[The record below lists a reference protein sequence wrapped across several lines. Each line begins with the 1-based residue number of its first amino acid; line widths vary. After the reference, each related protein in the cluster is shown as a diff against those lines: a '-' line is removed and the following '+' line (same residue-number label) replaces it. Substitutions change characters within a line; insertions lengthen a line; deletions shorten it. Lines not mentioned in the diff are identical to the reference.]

1 MNKEYY
7 LGLDIGTDS
16 VGYAVTDT
24 EYKLLK
30 YHGEPEWGTHVFDGG
45 EDGAERRLY
54 RNARRRVERRKQRIC
69 LLRELFAQEI
79 GKLDEGFFIRI
90 RESRLKSYDAQEQ
103 KGVFIGDV
111 LNDKIY
117 NKMYPT
123 IHHLICHLMEDKSPN
138 DVRLVYL
145 AIAWLVAH
153 RGHFFS
159 NVSMD
164 NIKNLTKPEF
174 AYREFM
180 EFFPD
185 EKPWGE
191 VNEDELFEILSSN
204 KGVTDKKKAL
214 SELLYGTKT
223 ASSVRTDDFQ
233 YSREGIVG
241 LLCGGKYDAKKLFGN
256 ENYTSSISLKT
267 NDDADMEQLFAEIG
281 GDSELIVRLKALY
294 DCIALKNILNG
305 KEFISECKI
314 EIYEQHRKDLYG
326 DADKQFI
333 GLKKFIKKYAPNK
346 YDEVF
351 NSQSA
356 KLANYAA
363 YSGDKDANR
372 EANSNEEFCKYIR
385 SILRDI
391 KPDESDAAF
400 YEDMLIR
407 TEGDILS
414 FLPKQVN
421 SDNRLIPY
429 QLHYLELERIL
440 NNASEYLPFLSEEDE
455 NGISVQEK
463 IKKIFMFR
471 VPYFVGPLN
480 KKSPYAWFVR
490 RPKAEGKIYPWNI
503 EDIIDYDAS
512 ENEFIKRMTNKCTYI
527 PGADVLPKMSLLYEK
542 FEVLNEINNI
552 KIGENRIPTE
562 LKQRLY
568 NELFMNRKR
577 VTPKAID
584 EAINDYLSSIGCKD
598 RVAEGLD
605 VSIKSSLTSH
615 LAFKRLLNAGSLSES
630 DVEEIILYSTCTEDA
645 GRFRKW
651 LKHSFAHLDDDDI
664 KYISNVKCKDFGRLS
679 KELLCGI
686 RGTFAENNEENT
698 VIGFMWNYSYNLSEI
713 LKSDKFTFRQ
723 KLDDIRKDFYLEHPT
738 TLSSRLD
745 DMYVSN
751 AVKRSI
757 YRTFNIIDDVVKVN
771 GNQPPKKVFVEM
783 ARGGKESD
791 KGKRTLSRYDQLREL
806 YKKVKDKDAPEL
818 LEEMKA
824 LGKDENEIS
833 TRLQSDKL
841 FLYYTQLG
849 RCMYSE
855 PGKDRLTLDDI
866 YNGACNIEHIYPQS
880 KVKDDSIINNLVL
893 VRSEKNGEKE
903 DKYPIDEEIRTK
915 KTGFWKMLLENKLIS
930 AEKFKRLTR
939 NTGFTDDEKWGFIN
953 RQIVETRQST
963 KVVTELLK
971 ERFSESEIVYVK
983 AGLVSDFR
991 NQFKML
997 KVRNVN
1003 DLHHAKDAY
1012 LNIVVGDVYHSKFT
1026 KQWFLKDVNTNYSI
1040 KTETLFKHGVYAGK
1054 RKIWHGEQSIEM
1066 VRSVVRRNNAHFTK
1080 YAFCSKGGFFDQMP
1094 VSKGNNLIP
1103 LKNGLSVKDYGGYNK
1118 PAISFFAL
1126 AAFTLLGK
1134 KEAMIVPIRLL
1145 DSAQYDNSY
1154 DDARCIIEQSI
1165 QQFVTKPISNLTL
1178 PLGIRKIKIGT
1189 MFEADGFRMCLS
1201 GKGGIKKVS
1210 FNPMVPLVL
1219 SNDCETYIKRL
1230 AEYDR
1235 KLSVNPKYGYSKGWD
1250 KISVADNINLYL
1262 LLEEKAGSR
1271 PYCLRPGMPTKEK
1284 LHEEEQKFSKLE
1296 LRNQVKT
1303 LLQLISLFGRSAM
1316 TGKDIDMGCGACTL
1330 SLRINNWA
1338 KYYREVCIIDTTAS
1352 GIYEKRSFNLLELVR

>member
-30 YHGEPEWGTHVFDGG
+30 HHGEPEWGAHIFDGG
-45 EDGAERRLY
+45 KDCADRRLY
-54 RNARRRVERRKQRIC
+54 RTARRRIERRKQRIC
-69 LLRELFAQEI
+69 LLQELFAKEI
-79 GKLDEGFFIRI
+79 GKLDESFFIRI
-90 RESRLKSYDAQEQ
+90 RESRLKSYDAQEP

-145 AIAWLVAH
+145 AVAWLVGH
-153 RGHFFS
+153 RGHFLS

-164 NIKNLTKPEF
+164 NIKNLIKPEF
-174 AYREFM
+174 AYKELM
-180 EFFPD
+180 DFFPD

-191 VNEDELFEILSSN
+191 VNENELFEILSAN
-204 KGVTDKKKAL
+204 KGVNNKKETLSEFLYGKKKASGVL
-214 SELLYGTKT
+214 
-223 ASSVRTDDFQ
+223 TDDFQ
-233 YSREGIVG
+233 YSREGIIF
-241 LLCGGKYDAKKLFGN
+241 LLCGGKYKANKLFGN
-256 ENYTSSISLKT
+256 ENYTSGISLK
-267 NDDADMEQLFAEIG
+267 NSDDAEMEQLFAEIG
-281 GDSELIVRLKALY
+281 DDSELIVRLKALY

-305 KEFISECKI
+305 KELISERKI

-333 GLKKFIKKYAPNK
+333 GLKKFIKKYAPDK
-346 YDEVF
+346 YGEVF
-351 NSQSA
+351 NPQSA
-356 KLANYAA
+356 ELANYAA

-372 EANSNEEFCKYIR
+372 KVNSNEEFCMYIR
-385 SILRDI
+385 KILQDI

-400 YEDMLIR
+400 YEDMMSR
-407 TEGDILS
+407 TQGDILP

-429 QLHYLELERIL
+429 QLYYLELERIL
-440 NNASEYLPFLSEEDE
+440 DNASEYLPFLREDDE
-455 NGISVQEK
+455 NGISVQDK

-480 KKSPYAWFVR
+480 RESPYAWFVR
-490 RPKAEGKIYPWNI
+490 KPQAEGKIYPWNI
-503 EDIIDYDAS
+503 ENIIDYDAS

-562 LKQRLY
+562 LKQKLY

-584 EAINDYLSSIGCKD
+584 GYLTSIGCKD
-598 RVAEGLD
+598 KVTAGLD
-605 VSIKSSLTSH
+605 VSIKSSLASH
-615 LAFKRLLNAGSLSES
+615 LAFKRLLNGGNLSES
-630 DVEEIILYSTCTEDA
+630 DVEGIILHSTCTEDS
-645 GRFRKW
+645 GRFKKW
-651 LKHSFAHLDDDDI
+651 LKINFPQLVDEDI
-664 KYISNVKCKDFGRLS
+664 KYISNIKCKDFGRLS
-679 KELLCGI
+679 GELLSGI
-686 RGTFAENNEENT
+686 RGTCVENNEENT
-698 VIGFMWNYSYNLSEI
+698 VIGFMWNYGYNLSEI

-723 KLDDIRKDFYLEHPT
+723 QLEDMQMEFYREHPT

-757 YRTFNIIDDVVKVN
+757 YRTFDIIDDVVKAN
-771 GNQPPKKVFVEM
+771 GGQPPKRVFVEM

-791 KGKRTLSRYDQLREL
+791 KGKRTLSRYEQLRDL
-806 YKKVKDKDAPEL
+806 YKKVQDKDAPEL
-818 LEEMKA
+818 FEEMKS
-824 LGKDENEIS
+824 LGKDENEIN

-855 PGKDRLTLDDI
+855 PGKDRLTLDDV

-903 DKYPIDEEIRTK
+903 DKYPIGEEIRAK
-915 KTGFWKMLLENKLIS
+915 KTGFWKMLLDNKLIS
-930 AEKFKRLTR
+930 DEKFKRLTR

-971 ERFSESEIVYVK
+971 ERFPESEIVYVK

-1026 KQWFLKDVNTNYSI
+1026 RQWVLNDANSNYSI

-1054 RKIWHGEQSIEM
+1054 RKIWYGEQSIEM
-1066 VRSVVRRNNAHFTK
+1066 VRNVLRKNNAHFTK

-1094 VSKGNNLIP
+1094 VNKGSNLIP
-1103 LKNGLSVKDYGGYNK
+1103 LKNGLSVEDYGGYNK

-1126 AAFTLLGK
+1126 AAYTLGK
-1134 KEAMIVPIRLL
+1134 KKQAMIVPIRLL
-1145 DSAQYDNSY
+1145 DSAQCDRSE
-1154 DDARCIIEQSI
+1154 DDARRIIEQSI
-1165 QQFVTKPISNLTL
+1165 RQLVTKPISNLTL
-1178 PLGIRKIKIGT
+1178 PLGTRKLKIGT
-1189 MFEADGFRMCLS
+1189 MLEADGFRMCIS
-1201 GKGGIKKVS
+1201 GKGGIKKIS
-1210 FNPMVPLVL
+1210 LSPMMPLIA
-1219 SNDCETYIKRL
+1219 SSDCEMYIKRL

-1235 KLSVNPKYGYSKGWD
+1235 KLSINPKYGYSKDWD
-1250 KISVADNINLYL
+1250 KISVEDNMKLYL

-1271 PYCLRPGMPTKEK
+1271 PYCLRPGMPSNEK
-1284 LHEEEQKFSKLE
+1284 MHDEEQKFSE
-1296 LRNQVKT
+1296 LTLKNQVKT
-1303 LLQLISLFGRSAM
+1303 LLQLISLFGRSAT

-1330 SLRINNWA
+1330 SLKISNWV
-1338 KYYREVCIIDTTAS
+1338 KYYREVCIVDTSAS